1 MAKKRGV
8 PKNIESPDKME
19 QLFEEYKK
27 ATKDNPFIIEDWV
40 GGLGKSV
47 DRKKE
52 RPLTM
57 AGFSVY
63 LSKAGI
69 IERVKDYMSN
79 KDDRYA
85 DFAPICSR
93 IREEI
98 RQDQIEG
105 GMSGMYNPSITQ
117 RLNGLTDKV
126 ETTNVEQPLFGP
138 DEEGDDD

>member
-8 PKNIESPDKME
+8 HKKIESPDKME

-47 DRKKE
+47 KRKKE

-57 AGFSVY
+57 AGFEVY
-63 LSKAGI
+63 LSKQGI
-69 IERVKDYMSN
+69 IESLKDYMSN
-79 KDDRYA
+79 KDNRY
-85 DFAPICSR
+85 DEFAPICSCVLL
-93 IREEI
+93 EI

-105 GMSGMYNPSITQ
+105 GMAGMYNASITQ
-117 RLNGLTDKV
+117 RIQSLTDKV
-126 ETTNVEQPLFGP
+126 ETTNIEQPLFGP
-138 DEEGDDD
+138 DEESDE